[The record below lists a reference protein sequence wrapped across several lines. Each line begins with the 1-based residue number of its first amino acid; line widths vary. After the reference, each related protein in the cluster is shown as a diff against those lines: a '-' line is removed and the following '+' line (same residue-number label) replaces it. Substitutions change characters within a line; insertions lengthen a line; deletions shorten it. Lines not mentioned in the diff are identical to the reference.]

1 MSCFLWEVRMG
12 KKYMDFIEL
21 DDRLYS
27 SSGALLSPLP
37 RLHPHLWSGISMTS
51 HLGHFHFQ
59 NNLIFFYK
67 VKHTPNMQFS
77 NTTPRYLFKWN
88 KDRFTQNPV
97 YKYLFVQYV
106 ALFIFTPKWKQHRY
120 LSHGKSISK
129 MWYGHKWNVLSH
141 VWLFATPWTVA
152 HQAPLSMKF
161 SRQEYWSGLPFSS
174 PGDIP
179 DPGDQTRQWKR
190 LNSWYTHHGQ
200 TSNALWEVKEAS
212 VYLHDILEKA
222 RLRVRKQISA
232 F

>member
-1 MSCFLWEVRMG
+1 MLLCVLLKVSCFLWEVRMG
-12 KKYMDFIEL
+12 RKSVDLMEL
-21 DDRLYS
+21 DDGLDS
-27 SSGALLSPLP
+27 ASGALLSPLP
-37 RLHPHLWSGISMTS
+37 RLHPHLWSGMSMTS

-106 ALFIFTPKWKQHRY
+106 VLFTLTPKWKQHKC
-120 LSHGKSISK
+120 LSLGKSISK
-129 MWYGHKWNVLSH
+129 MWYRHKWNVISH

-152 HQAPLSMKF
+152 HQAPLSMEF

-174 PGDIP
+174 PGDLPNLGIKLGSER
-179 DPGDQTRQWKR
+179 D
-190 LNSWYTHHGQ
+190 
-200 TSNALWEVKEAS
+200 
-212 VYLHDILEKA
+212 
-222 RLRVRKQISA
+222 
-232 F
+232 